1 MVNRL
6 AGEVWKE
13 VDFGEHKP
21 KLRYAVSN
29 IGRVISYREKL
40 DDGKM
45 IKGKNMTG
53 FRVVDCTAN
62 GKRTGHLVHRWVA
75 KQFCERPSEN
85 HNWVIH
91 LDFNKAN
98 NQAQNLR
105 WVDKA
110 EWEAHQDHNP
120 KVIRARANQA
130 NKPKPTK
137 GHKLNSDIVAIIKKK
152 IFDPDRKT
160 RLKMIAKQYGISEM
174 QLYRIKNGEN
184 WSHVAPAA

>member
-1 MVNRL
+1 MINQL
-6 AGEVWKE
+6 PGEIWKD
-13 VDFGEHKP
+13 VDFGEHPP
-21 KLRYAVSN
+21 KLKYAVSN
-29 IGRVISYREKL
+29 FGRVLSFHQKH
-40 DDGKM
+40 DDGKI

-75 KQFCERPSEN
+75 KYFCDQPSDN
-85 HNWVIH
+85 HSWVIH
-91 LDFNKAN
+91 LDYNKGN
-98 NQAQNLR
+98 NKCNNLR

-110 EWEAHQDHNP
+110 EWEAHQDMNP
-120 KVIRARANQA
+120 KVQRARANQA

-137 GHKLNSDIVAIIKKK
+137 GHKLTADVVAIIKKK
-152 IFDPDRKT
+152 IFDPNRKT

-184 WSHVAPAA
+184 WSHVSPAA